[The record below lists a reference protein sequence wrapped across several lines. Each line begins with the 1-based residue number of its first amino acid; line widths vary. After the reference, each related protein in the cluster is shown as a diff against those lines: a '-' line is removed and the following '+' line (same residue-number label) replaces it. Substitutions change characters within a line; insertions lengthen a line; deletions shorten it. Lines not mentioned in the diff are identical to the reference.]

1 MTKTI
6 ETIKLELSRLSK
18 RDRAE
23 LAHFLIHSLD
33 ENIDDNIKKDWDEE
47 LNQRLTKIQLGTAKG
62 ELKEQVLLELSEKY
76 S

>member
-1 MTKTI
+1 MTKTT
-6 ETIKLELSRLSK
+6 ETIKLELSQLSI

-33 ENIDDNIKKDWDEE
+33 EDIDDNIKKDWDGE
-47 LNQRLTKIQLGTAKG
+47 LNQRLGEILQGTAKG
-62 ELKEQVLLELSEKY
+62 DLADQVLLELREKY